1 MRIDSSGNV
10 GIGETSAQ
18 GKLHV
23 KSGDSGATADS
34 GANELVVEG
43 SGNSGI
49 SILSGASASG
59 AIYYGDSGSAYD
71 GWLQYDQSSR
81 RFNIGVAN
89 GTRWSVFSDGDL
101 RQAGSTNLATVFF
114 MDSGTTQGAYNFT
127 WTTDGSSAEQQVAH
141 LYVQQGSGDGAAQKA
156 EFVFQVADNG
166 APATAL
172 TIANNGVVSGN
183 LNDTSDVALK
193 ENITDLGSATAKLKQ
208 LQPRTF
214 DWKQASKGTGIAG
227 FIAQEVASVIPEAV
241 VGKDY
246 EAPTYYADGDTIPD
260 GKKIGDQKSTGEGGK
275 AINASAILAYAVKTI
290 QELEARIQ
298 TLEDA

>member
-1 MRIDSSGNV
+1 SEAPPDDTAVECITWVNTTVNSALLLEDADSDTKVQVEESADEDKIRFDTGGTERMIIDSTGLGVGNSSPTQKLTLGTTSDANTRIAIQNATDGAGTIQFADGTDTAAYAGYINYTHSDNALAFATSSAEKMRIDSSGNV
-10 GIGETSAQ
+10 GIGETSPQ

-141 LYVQQGSGDGAAQKA
+141 
-156 EFVFQVADNG
+156 
-166 APATAL
+166 
-172 TIANNGVVSGN
+172 
-183 LNDTSDVALK
+183 
-193 ENITDLGSATAKLKQ
+193 
-208 LQPRTF
+208 
-214 DWKQASKGTGIAG
+214 
-227 FIAQEVASVIPEAV
+227 
-241 VGKDY
+241 
-246 EAPTYYADGDTIPD
+246 
-260 GKKIGDQKSTGEGGK
+260 
-275 AINASAILAYAVKTI
+275 
-290 QELEARIQ
+290 
-298 TLEDA
+298 